1 MRHHT
6 MIPPT
11 IHWLMLCCCC
21 LFLSNLFVSNALI
34 PTTIL
39 QYATR
44 VSSSQSS
51 ISSSTALHVFY
62 SNNKEVSETNNNN
75 VNVNGSADLFKTL
88 ELKDEA
94 LMQAQI
100 AVSSLETALESAV
113 TNLENMQ
120 SQLEVQVNNLS
131 KELDTTKQELS
142 TTKSELDITKAEL
155 LYAREQWAQAQ
166 VENNQLEVALEQ
178 SLKEN
183 ENMAAVSSSST
194 SLRKETVSDNPW
206 QIFSFDTKENVVPIL
221 NDWIAIKGTNE
232 GEIQISGK
240 VTNHPTI
247 PDGDAIVT
255 SPLQDAG
262 KAAERKIVTTLSGSK
277 YRLGSAMQMP
287 ASDSQSQK
295 ITSPKKKESGQQ
307 QLIKARSSISLPNLS
322 GNTLGNG

>member
-1 MRHHT
+1 

-11 IHWLMLCCCC
+11 IHWLMLYCCC

-34 PTTIL
+34 PPTTIL

-120 SQLEVQVNNLS
+120 DSLQVQVNNLS

-142 TTKSELDITKAEL
+142 TTKSELDITRAEL

-166 VENNQLEVALEQ
+166 VENNHLEVALEQ

-277 YRLGSAMQMP
+277 YRLGTAMQMP

-322 GNTLGNG
+322 GDTLGNG